1 MGNGEEIAGIFKN
14 LSDQQSKLRA
24 ADPLPLFDFDRPEVW
39 EERINRLGNRIRP
52 FHRYN
57 KEFHGHSPKPNWNI
71 TQQATGARS
80 GRFAGAPAKV
90 VWKPPGKTQ
99 RVSKRMVNSHSIDY
113 FFDSTRH
120 KYF

>member
-1 MGNGEEIAGIFKN
+1 MENGEETAGILKI
-14 LSDQQSKLRA
+14 LSDQQSKLRL
-24 ADPLPLFDFDRPEVW
+24 ADPLPLRDFDRPEVW
-39 EERINRLGNRIRP
+39 EEQINRLGNRIRP

-71 TQQATGARS
+71 TQQASGARS
-80 GRFAGAPAKV
+80 GRYAGAAAKV

-99 RVSKRMVNSHSIDY
+99 RVSKRMINSRSIDCL
-113 FFDSTRH
+113 FASTRH